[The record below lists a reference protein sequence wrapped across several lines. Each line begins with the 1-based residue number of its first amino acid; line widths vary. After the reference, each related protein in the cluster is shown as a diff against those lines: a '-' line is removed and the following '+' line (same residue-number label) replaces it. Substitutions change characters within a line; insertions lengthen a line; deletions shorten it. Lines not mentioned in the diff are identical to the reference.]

1 MYLWRIILKE
11 HRRAKGPLV
20 TTVLNWGGKEK
31 KKDKDETRLQR
42 QLEPQDYKLAGPN
55 DLTTWNMESSMG
67 RQG

>member
-20 TTVLNWGGKEK
+20 TTVLNCLEVRKKE
-31 KKDKDETRLQR
+31 DKEETRLQR